1 LFGIPPK
8 KKDVDENANVSNNG
22 ESDFSSTSMKLYLSY
37 NLLTQMVLNSMIYGI
52 KKRQQYIP
60 EYMFV
65 DSKIVRYTPF
75 IVLLVTLVEFFS
87 VILVWCKTL
96 ISNHSFP

>member
-1 LFGIPPK
+1 
-8 KKDVDENANVSNNG
+8 
-22 ESDFSSTSMKLYLSY
+22 
-37 NLLTQMVLNSMIYGI
+37 MVLNSMIYGI

-96 ISNHSFP
+96 ISNHSFLRCESCIIDTLLILALRNYLIHFYLE